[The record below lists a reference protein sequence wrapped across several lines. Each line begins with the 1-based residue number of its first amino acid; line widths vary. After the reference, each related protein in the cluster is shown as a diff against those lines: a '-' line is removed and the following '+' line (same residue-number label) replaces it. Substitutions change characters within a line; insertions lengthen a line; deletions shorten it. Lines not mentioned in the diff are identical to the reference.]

1 MKSSE
6 VPQAAYEAAP
16 VRIPTREVPDW
27 DALYHIMAKR
37 GFIVIE
43 GREIRATNIGGEES
57 VLVKTF
63 NNYVRNVKNMKLR
76 TRRLSKYRWV
86 CTL

>member
-6 VPQAAYEAAP
+6 VPRAAYEAPATP
-16 VRIPTREVPDW
+16 IPTREVFDW
-27 DALYHIMAKR
+27 DALFLIMSAR
-37 GFIVIE
+37 GFVVIE
-43 GREIRATNIGGEES
+43 SRDLRLTCTGTQES
-57 VLVKTF
+57 PLVKTF
-63 NNYVRNVKNMKLR
+63 NNYVRTNKNVGLR